1 MFFVCLFV
9 CLFSYAILDKL
20 LKVFV
25 PLNREAAVLSE
36 SQPSNPSRDSPTN
49 DLDSCKEFIL
59 FYRLKLPGP

>member
-25 PLNREAAVLSE
+25 PCFLIYVNGIIIPTLSGY
-36 SQPSNPSRDSPTN
+36 
-49 DLDSCKEFIL
+49 CKD
-59 FYRLKLPGP
+59 